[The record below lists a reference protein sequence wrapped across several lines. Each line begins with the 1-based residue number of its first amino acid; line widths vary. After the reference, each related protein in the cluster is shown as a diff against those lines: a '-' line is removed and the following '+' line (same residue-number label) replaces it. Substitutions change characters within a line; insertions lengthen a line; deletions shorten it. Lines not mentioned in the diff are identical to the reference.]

1 MSAGAA
7 AAQNPAAAA
16 DPDQRPLQMFA
27 SALAGRPLAL
37 AQNPPT
43 GAARASGGPGWLW
56 LPPPDDGSSAE
67 RRARRLVVLRQ
78 VVGQQPDGRWAID
91 DEALAAAGL
100 WGPLST
106 PESRQ
111 AVDAV
116 VDPETALA
124 RCLASWPRSVLL
136 RRLFHTLEASRED
149 ASLVRQFPGV
159 RGDLARTPARPS
171 GFRHAALAAW
181 ASACNPSDQPMAGAI
196 DSMKAAVQ
204 QLTLLLAGREPGRQ
218 PLQAVPTLRVLPD
231 AEPAT
236 SASAI
241 AEAGLAAPVVDAAP
255 QSPGAASGQLAGG
268 GLPSPLPR
276 RASAQPAQPDASGPE
291 SPAAAAVSTQAAV
304 SRAGL
309 HTQWHDEWDYKAGGY
324 RRAWTCVQVRSVQG
338 RQADFLA
345 RLRTR
350 HAPLL
355 RAIRRHFSATPPTA
369 RARGGTA
376 ADGDQI
382 DLDQALASLID
393 RRAGGQGEA
402 RPYRHRPR
410 LQRDVCTAVLLDTSG
425 STGFAVPL
433 PHDPQDPHD
442 PQAVA
447 ADDDDDGLL
456 YGFRPRG
463 LSPGPA
469 PRRVIDI
476 AHDAIALMC
485 EGLHLLGDRHAIFG
499 FSGQGR
505 LQVDLRVAKGFDQP
519 WSAQTAAALAALE
532 PEGSTRT
539 GAAIRY
545 AVSQL
550 LLQPAHTRVL
560 MLVTDGYPQDQ
571 DHRPDRNDRAY
582 GLHDTAQAL
591 REAARAGVA
600 AFCITVDQAAH
611 DCLRGVCPTHR
622 YLVIDDVNS
631 LPERL
636 SRLYRRLT
644 SA

>member
-1 MSAGAA
+1 MAAGAA
-7 AAQNPAAAA
+7 TAQDPAAAA

-56 LPPPDDGSSAE
+56 LPPPDDGSTAE

-91 DEALAAAGL
+91 DEALASAGL
-100 WGPLST
+100 WGPLAT
-106 PESRQ
+106 PASHQ

-116 VDPETALA
+116 LDPETALA

-136 RRLFHTLEASRED
+136 RRLFQTLEAARED
-149 ASLVRQFPGV
+149 ASLARQFPGA
-159 RGDLARTPARPS
+159 RGDLAQAPPRPS

-218 PLQAVPTLRVLPD
+218 PLQAVPMLRVLPD

-236 SASAI
+236 PGSAT
-241 AEAGLAAPVVDAAP
+241 AEPGVAAPVVDAAP
-255 QSPGAASGQLAGG
+255 QSPGAASGQQAGG
-268 GLPSPLPR
+268 GLPAPSPR
-276 RASAQPAQPDASGPE
+276 RALAPPAQPDTSQPE
-291 SPAAAAVSTQAAV
+291 SPATATVSTQAAV

-309 HTQWHDEWDYKAGGY
+309 HTQWHDEWDYKAGCY

-338 RQADFLA
+338 GQADFLA

-369 RARGGTA
+369 RARGGPA

-425 STGFAVPL
+425 STGYTVPA
-433 PHDPQDPHD
+433 PHD
-442 PQAVA
+442 PQALVPE
-447 ADDDDDGLL
+447 DDDDDGLL

-519 WSAQTAAALAALE
+519 WSSQSAAALAALE

-550 LLQPAHTRVL
+550 LSQPAQTRVL

-571 DHRPDRNDRAY
+571 DYGPDKNDRAY

-611 DCLRGVCPTHR
+611 DYLRGVCPAHR

>member
-1 MSAGAA
+1 M
-7 AAQNPAAAA
+7 
-16 DPDQRPLQMFA
+16 
-27 SALAGRPLAL
+27 
-37 AQNPPT
+37 
-43 GAARASGGPGWLW
+43 
-56 LPPPDDGSSAE
+56 PPPQDGSTAE
-67 RRARRLVVLRQ
+67 RRLRRLAVLRQ

-91 DEALAAAGL
+91 DETLTAAGL

-106 PESRQ
+106 PASRDLASQ
-111 AVDAV
+111 HAN
-116 VDPETALA
+116 PETVLA
-124 RCLASWPRSVLL
+124 CCLASWPRSVLL
-136 RRLFHTLEASRED
+136 RRLFNTLEASRED
-149 ASLVRQFPGV
+149 AELVRQFPGA
-159 RGDLARTPARPS
+159 RGDLAQVPARPS
-171 GFRHAALAAW
+171 GFRHAALSAW
-181 ASACNPSDQPMAGAI
+181 TSAIGQSDQPLAGAI
-196 DSMKAAVQ
+196 DSLKAAVQ
-204 QLTLLLAGREPGRQ
+204 QLTWLIAGRETVHQ
-218 PLQAVPTLRVLPD
+218 ALQALPALRVLPD
-231 AEPAT
+231 AEPAL
-236 SASAI
+236 ANAH
-241 AEAGLAAPVVDAAP
+241 ADADAGLAAPVDPAAP
-255 QSPGAASGQLAGG
+255 QSPGAARGRLAVG
-268 GLPSPLPR
+268 GLPAPLPPTGP
-276 RASAQPAQPDASGPE
+276 AQPAQADPRQTVL
-291 SPAAAAVSTQAAV
+291 PATGSVSTQAAV
-304 SRAGL
+304 ARPGL

-338 RQADFLA
+338 GQVDFLA
-345 RLRTR
+345 QLRTR

-355 RAIRRHFSATPPTA
+355 RAIRRHFSATPPMA
-369 RARGGTA
+369 RARGGPA

-393 RRAGGQGEA
+393 RRVGGQGEA

-425 STGFAVPL
+425 STGYAVAP
-433 PHDPQDPHD
+433 PQDPLAQM
-442 PQAVA
+442 PEAE
-447 ADDDDDGLL
+447 DDDDGLL

-463 LSPGPA
+463 LSKGPA

-519 WSAQTAAALAALE
+519 WSAQTAAALASLE

-550 LLQPAHTRVL
+550 LPQPAQTRVL

-571 DHRPDRNDRAY
+571 DYGPDRNDRAY

-611 DCLRGVCPTHR
+611 DYLRGVCPAHR

>member
-1 MSAGAA
+1 MTLAGAV
-7 AAQNPAAAA
+7 AAQDPAAAA

-56 LPPPDDGSSAE
+56 LPPPDDGSTAE
-67 RRARRLVVLRQ
+67 RRARRLGVLRQ

-106 PESRQ
+106 PEARQ
-111 AVDAV
+111 A

-136 RRLFHTLEASRED
+136 RRLFHTLEAARED
-149 ASLVRQFPGV
+149 AALARQFPGA
-159 RGDLARTPARPS
+159 RGDLAQAPARSS

-181 ASACNPSDQPMAGAI
+181 ARAANPSDQPIVCAV
-196 DSMKAAVQ
+196 DSLKAAVQ
-204 QLTLLLAGREPGRQ
+204 QLTLLIAGREPGRQ
-218 PLQAVPTLRVLPD
+218 PLQAVPALRVLPD

-236 SASAI
+236 PTSAI

-268 GLPSPLPR
+268 GLPAPLPR
-276 RASAQPAQPDASGPE
+276 RSPATPAQPDTSQPE
-291 SPAAAAVSTQAAV
+291 PPAALPAQAAV
-304 SRAGL
+304 PRASL

-324 RRAWTCVQVRSVQG
+324 RRAWTCVQLQSVQG
-338 RQADFLA
+338 GPADFLA
-345 RLRTR
+345 RLQAR

-369 RARGGTA
+369 RARGGPA

-393 RRAGGQGEA
+393 RRAGGQGEV

-410 LQRDVCTAVLLDTSG
+410 LQRDVGTAVLLDTSG
-425 STGFAVPL
+425 STGFAVP
-433 PHDPQDPHD
+433 PPHD
-442 PQAVA
+442 PQAVV

-463 LSPGPA
+463 LSQGPA

-505 LQVDLRVAKGFDQP
+505 LQVDVRVAKRFDQS

-571 DHRPDRNDRAY
+571 DYGPDRNDRAY

-611 DCLRGVCPTHR
+611 DYLRGVCPAHR